1 MCFIVSL
8 LGVFSL
14 LLLECIRVIH
24 AYLHAVLIHR
34 HHLPLSHPTLVSMI
48 PIFPYSISISPSSI
62 RLDSFAYATYTNPI
76 LRSFR
81 LETHASATR
90 LSARRRL
97 RSALARRYT
106 LPLIR
111 RACRPFLLITT
122 IFLLTSNVS
131 A

>member
-1 MCFIVSL
+1 
-8 LGVFSL
+8 
-14 LLLECIRVIH
+14 
-24 AYLHAVLIHR
+24 
-34 HHLPLSHPTLVSMI
+34 MI
-48 PIFPYSISISPSSI
+48 PIFPYSIPISPSSI

-81 LETHASATR
+81 LEIHASATR

-122 IFLLTSNVS
+122 ILLLTSNVS
-131 A
+131 AQTAGNPNHAILLLLLLVFVFVLVRTNLFIV

>member
-1 MCFIVSL
+1 
-8 LGVFSL
+8 
-14 LLLECIRVIH
+14 
-24 AYLHAVLIHR
+24 
-34 HHLPLSHPTLVSMI
+34 MI

-76 LRSFR
+76 LRSFQ

-97 RSALARRYT
+97 HLALARRYT

-122 IFLLTSNVS
+122 IFLLTSNVP
-131 A
+131 ARTTGNPNHAILFLLLFVFVFVLVWTNLLVA